1 MILLSGGIV
10 KMRSKSLIV
19 LFGALLMLT
28 SIAYAQSE
36 WVGVT
41 IDRTQIDDVDVY
53 PWAWS
58 HVSFERGQELELEFH
73 LRAIE
78 DAEDVEIEASIK
90 GYEYSSEDPVRA
102 SIGPFDLD
110 EGVTYIKRMD
120 LRLPENLDEDE
131 YLLRVRISDR
141 NSWETT
147 VEYNLKVDVPRH
159 KLSIKDA
166 ILTPSGNVEA
176 GRALLASVRVEN
188 DGEKDEDDVKV
199 TVSIP
204 DYGISASD
212 YIENIE
218 YDEQEETEDLYLRL
232 PQCAEPGE
240 HVVRIDVFYDNN
252 REQVSAATK
261 INVLENEACAPEE
274 PPVVVVDQQPPADN
288 VEETVA
294 EEVVDK
300 PVKAKKSKIR
310 TALEIVLLVL
320 VGLLIL
326 VGLVI
331 GFSRMRAEE

>member
-1 MILLSGGIV
+1 
-10 KMRSKSLIV
+10 MRSKILIV
-19 LFGALLMLT
+19 LFSALLMLT
-28 SIAYAQSE
+28 SIASAQTE
-36 WVGVT
+36 WVGVN
-41 IDRTQIDDVDVY
+41 IERTQIDDVDVY

-58 HVSFERGQELELEFH
+58 QISFERDQELELEFH
-73 LRAIE
+73 LRAFE
-78 DAEDVEIEASIK
+78 DAEDIEIEASIK
-90 GYEYSSEDPVRA
+90 GYEYSMDEPVRA

-110 EGVTYIKRMD
+110 KGVTYIKRMK
-120 LRLPENLDEDE
+120 LQLPANLEEDE
-131 YLLRVRISDR
+131 YRLRVRISDR

-147 VEYNLKVDVPRH
+147 VDYNLKVDVPRH
-159 KLSIKDA
+159 KLSIQDV
-166 ILTPSGNVEA
+166 ILTPSGTVEA

-212 YIENIE
+212 YIEEIE

-240 HVVRIDVFYDNN
+240 HVVRIDVFYGK
-252 REQVSAATK
+252 EQVSAATK
-261 INVLENEACAPEE
+261 INVLENAACMPEE
-274 PPVVVVDQQPPADN
+274 PVVIVDQPPAET

-300 PVKAKKSKIR
+300 PVKKKSKFR

-331 GFSRMRAEE
+331 GFSRMKSEE